1 MVDCYVIVTTRNILW
16 MVLSVVATLAV
27 ITGIMTP
34 KWLYGRSKI
43 FDDQTYNSSVFV
55 PPEAMYKPSVGIY
68 NRCKKIQRVIGGDP
82 VLNCYSYI
90 EDFME
95 IPSDAWKACMVFLC
109 FGVFLL
115 GAAGIMSLVGFCV
128 QSVGKK
134 SIFSLGGLIQAIAG
148 ITRCN
153 INSCFISVTY
163 EPPPIQATW
172 LWQSVTPDSP
182 GICLYIR
189 PLPTYF
195 YFSMYLNNSCE
206 LVHVNGAIFTD
217 WRLPFTAAKL
227 LCPISLSIWHKAW
240 MFCVSPVLF
249 FKNCNAELIFL
260 YLKNNKIFK
269 SGVT

>member
-115 GAAGIMSLVGFCV
+115 GVAGIMSLVGFCV

-153 INSCFISVTY
+153 KFLFYQCNIWTSSYTGYLIMTVSY
-163 EPPPIQATW
+163 SWQPRYLSIYSPPPHLFLLQYVPEQQL
-172 LWQSVTPDSP
+172 LWACTCKWCNFYRLEAAVHCCKAFVS
-182 GICLYIR
+182 
-189 PLPTYF
+189 YF
-195 YFSMYLNNSCE
+195 IIYM
-206 LVHVNGAIFTD
+206 T
-217 WRLPFTAAKL
+217 
-227 LCPISLSIWHKAW
+227 
-240 MFCVSPVLF
+240 
-249 FKNCNAELIFL
+249 
-260 YLKNNKIFK
+260 
-269 SGVT
+269 